1 MKLSIDIF
9 EMAQRYGDFKA
20 VEMIKEAGF
29 DALDYT
35 FCCRGDDIEILSDN
49 YIEYA
54 KKLRDHIDKNG
65 LICNQAHAPLGF
77 GIALPPDKYE
87 AKFKQIVRSIEAAS
101 ILGAKTIV
109 VHSQGVPDDSDVD
122 PFEHNVK
129 YYKSLIPYCEK
140 FGICVAMENLAR
152 IHPKS
157 GNWCGCFPST
167 PEEMKKALLEEIN
180 SPWIVACV
188 DVGHSTLVGLAP
200 EKFLSKLDGSYLK
213 ALHIH
218 DADYVDDRHSMPFTW
233 EINWEAVMKTLK
245 KIGYEGDLNFEILE
259 FLARFPD
266 ALLSETLKFVAKVGR
281 HLISIYEK
289 A

>member
-1 MKLSIDIF
+1 MKLSIDSF
-9 EMAQRYGDFKA
+9 EMCERYGDFKA

-35 FCCRGDDIEILSDN
+35 FCCRGEDLEIFGNN

-54 KKLRDHIDKNG
+54 KKLRKHIDYNG
-65 LICNQAHAPLGF
+65 LVCNQAHAPLGLSL
-77 GIALPPDKYE
+77 ALEPEKYK
-87 AKFKQIVRSIEAAS
+87 AKFQKIVRSIEAAA

-109 VHSQGVPDDSDVD
+109 VHSQGVPDNSDID
-122 PFEHNVK
+122 PVEYNIE

-157 GNWCGCFPST
+157 GHWCGVFPST
-167 PEEMKKALLEEIN
+167 PEAMKEAIVERIG

-188 DVGHSTLVGLAP
+188 DVGHATLMGIDP
-200 EKFLSKLDGSYLK
+200 EKFLAEMDGSYLK
-213 ALHIH
+213 ALHVH
-218 DADYVDDRHSMPFTW
+218 DADYVDDRHSLPFTW

-245 KIGYEGDLNFEILE
+245 KIGYEGDLTFEILE
-259 FLARFPD
+259 FLKKFPEPLFLE
-266 ALLSETLKFVAKVGR
+266 ALKLAQKVGR
-281 HLISIYEK
+281 HLISIFD
-289 A
+289 AA